1 MTASI
6 TSSAS
11 AASTIRGRL
20 PLAGSFA
27 VWALWGVWSAQ
38 QSALAAMV
46 SGQPAATRASL
57 PLSLTSAAFW
67 ALLTPL
73 LMLTTRVI
81 RDRFAQRPARLA
93 AHVGLFL
100 LVHVADVT
108 TYWIASDVIAS
119 TPRPFLPLL
128 FSLVTFNGLAYTVIA
143 VIITA
148 IDSHET
154 LRAQARRES
163 QLQGQ
168 LASAQFHA
176 LRAQLHPHFLFN
188 ALNAIS
194 SLIHS
199 DQQRADRMLSQ
210 LSELLRLAIDTATQP
225 EVTLKSDVAFTRR
238 YLDIERM
245 RYGDRLDVHFNINGE
260 TFDALVPTM
269 LLQPLVENAV
279 RHGIAPHARPG
290 RVEIHARRAGDEL
303 LVVIRDTGTGFDPDT
318 NESAG
323 VGLST
328 TRARLETLYGG
339 AQRISFEHSDDGFEV
354 RVRLPF
360 RWDET
365 STAA

>member
-1 MTASI
+1 MPLDPY
-6 TSSAS
+6 
-11 AASTIRGRL
+11 RRL
-20 PLAGSFA
+20 PS
-27 VWALWGVWSAQ
+27 
-38 QSALAAMV
+38 
-46 SGQPAATRASL
+46 
-57 PLSLTSAAFW
+57 
-67 ALLTPL
+67 
-73 LMLTTRVI
+73 
-81 RDRFAQRPARLA
+81 
-93 AHVGLFL
+93 
-100 LVHVADVT
+100 
-108 TYWIASDVIAS
+108 TYWVASDVIAS
-119 TPRPFLPLL
+119 TPRPLLPLL

-148 IDSHET
+148 IDSQET
-154 LRAQARRES
+154 LRAQARREG
-163 QLQGQ
+163 QLEAQ

-188 ALNAIS
+188 SLNAIS

-199 DQQRADRMLSQ
+199 DPQRADRMLSQ
-210 LSELLRLAIDTATQP
+210 LSELLRLAIDTATHP

-245 RYGDRLDVHFNINGE
+245 RYGDRLDVHFNVNGE

-279 RHGIAPHARPG
+279 RHGIAPHSRPG
-290 RVEIHARRAGDEL
+290 RVEINAKRVGDEL
-303 LVVIRDTGTGFDPDT
+303 LLVVRDTGSGFDPDT

-339 AQRISFEHSDDGFEV
+339 SERMSFEHIADGFEV

-360 RWDET
+360 RWSEAP
-365 STAA
+365 TAA